1 MSVLVYAENRDGKFK
16 KSTFELVS
24 YAAKVAEML
33 GTGLSAVSIGNVDDA
48 ELNKLGNYGAGK
60 ILKVENEKIEGL
72 DNQVFTGI
80 LSQVANEEKAEVIVI
95 SHNNTGKAIAPRL
108 AVRLKAACGAGVF
121 ELPVSIDPFTVR
133 KKVFS
138 GKAFANVVLKTGV
151 KILTLMQNSFEV
163 VETENKATVGPFKVE
178 VDEPVTVIK
187 DVRKQVGKIL
197 LTDAEIV
204 VSGGRGM
211 NSPENWGVIEDLA
224 GVLGAAV
231 ACSRPVSDEG
241 WRPHEEHTGQTG
253 KIIGPNLYIA
263 AGISGA
269 IQHMAGVS
277 SSKCIVAINTDP
289 DAPVFEYADYGVVGD
304 ALKVLPAMTQAV
316 KEAKNG

>member
-1 MSVLVYAENRDGKFK
+1 MSVLVYAENWDGKFK

>member
-1 MSVLVYAENRDGKFK
+1 MSVLVYAENWDGKFK
-16 KSTFELVS
+16 KSSFELVS

-33 GTGLSAVSIGNVDDA
+33 GTGCSAVSIGNVDDA

-60 ILKVENEKIEGL
+60 ILKVENEKTEGL

-80 LSQVANEEKAEVIVI
+80 LSQVATEEKAEVIVI

-108 AVRLKAACGAGVF
+108 AVRLKATCGAGVI
-121 ELPVSIDPFTVR
+121 ELPVSTDPFTVR

-138 GKAFANVVLKTGV
+138 GKAFANVILKTSV
-151 KILTLMQNSFEV
+151 KILTLMQNSYEV
-163 VETENKATVGPFKVE
+163 VETKNEAIIEPFKVE
-178 VDEPVTVIK
+178 VNDPVTVIK

-253 KIIGPNLYIA
+253 KIIGPDLYIA

-277 SSKCIVAINTDP
+277 SSKCIVAINTDS

-304 ALKVLPAMTQAV
+304 ALKVLPALTQAV
-316 KEAKNG
+316 KEARNG